1 MIDIPNILEFLEF
14 FDFLRGSLAAYI
26 VLITAFTI
34 FIVRDWRWS
43 VLALAIQYL
52 VVGLLFTD
60 VIEPQLA
67 FIKVLVGLFICLI
80 LYFTARQV
88 NWGQLPSDVTDEE
101 AVQLRDERLL
111 RLGPYML
118 PTDTPFRVFFALMV
132 ILVVWTLSQ
141 RPEFQLPLVPD
152 YFVLAIFALVGL
164 GLVNLSFTSEPL
176 KAGMG
181 LLTFMTGFEL
191 FYSGLEQSVL
201 MLVFLAT
208 ANLVMALVI
217 SYLTQARH
225 AYAALF
231 D

>member
-14 FDFLRGSLAAYI
+14 FDFLRGSIAAYI
-26 VLITAFTI
+26 ILVTASVI

-43 VLALAIQYL
+43 VLALTVQYL
-52 VVGLLFTD
+52 VVGLLFSD
-60 VIEPQLA
+60 VLDPQLA
-67 FIKVLVGLFICLI
+67 FMKVVVGLFICLI

-88 NWGQLPSDVTDEE
+88 NWGQLPEDVTADE
-101 AVQLRDERLL
+101 AVQLREERLL

-132 ILVVWTLSQ
+132 ILAVFTLSQ
-141 RPEFQLPLVPD
+141 RPVFQLPIVPD
-152 YFVLAIFALVGL
+152 HFTMAVFALVGL

-181 LLTFMTGFEL
+181 LLTFLAGFEL
-191 FYSGLEQSVL
+191 FYSGLEQSVM
-201 MLVFLAT
+201 MLAFLAV
-208 ANLVMALVI
+208 ANLMVALVV

-225 AYAALF
+225 AYQALL